1 MFRVIVGRV
10 ASHHCGAVRCTWDSL
25 TEIENIES
33 IRPQGSVSSDILPH
47 SLVFPLILPQLLAA
61 IYAILPCTHSDLY
74 VQSVSLPD
82 RPLEVEALEVKMIRT
97 CVVGRLV
104 LFVSRGVH
112 RFSRG

>member
-1 MFRVIVGRV
+1 M
-10 ASHHCGAVRCTWDSL
+10 
-25 TEIENIES
+25 
-33 IRPQGSVSSDILPH
+33 SSDILPH

-112 RFSRG
+112 RFSRGCATQSVPVALMTAACFQRGVSRAALLSRLRVYR